1 MQRSGGPLAGWQQG
15 EGEKGLAGGMNTNW
29 LDLIICLFLYL
40 RGTHARQYFDFQVGL
55 MTVSTIKDSLRG
67 TRECPGKNFSWL
79 SVSDLC

>member
-40 RGTHARQYFDFQVGL
+40 RGTHARQYFDFQVGSI
-55 MTVSTIKDSLRG
+55 TKIKDSLG
-67 TRECPGKNFSWL
+67 GKECSGKNFSWL